1 MPRGD
6 RGFPFSA
13 SGGALRKGGLALAY
27 DLSLLL
33 QTSGLCDLY
42 GSRCIRAGDP
52 FDSIHDLYEIIAR
65 SVFGSPTV
73 WVMEISTYFLIFA
86 GFLGMA
92 YTMRKNGHICV
103 DFLYARFSRNVRRVL
118 DIFTSA
124 LSLFAMYVCVT
135 ESTNYMLMSYDMG
148 IVSPSLL
155 RAPSGI
161 PQTAMVVGFTLLFL
175 EILNHLLRDFFDDGK
190 EEKL

>member
-1 MPRGD
+1 MRTIYHYFDKLLGYVTYTAAAV
-6 RGFPFSA
+6 S
-13 SGGALRKGGLALAY
+13 GLAI
-27 DLSLLL
+27 LL
-33 QTSGLCDLY
+33 TAFMIC
-42 GSRCIRAGDP
+42 
-52 FDSIHDLYEIIAR
+52 YEIIAR

-73 WVMEISTYFLIFA
+73 FLIFA

-155 RAPSGI
+155 RVPLWI

>member
-1 MPRGD
+1 MRTIYHYFDKLLGYVTYTAAAV
-6 RGFPFSA
+6 S
-13 SGGALRKGGLALAY
+13 GLAI
-27 DLSLLL
+27 LL
-33 QTSGLCDLY
+33 TAFMIC
-42 GSRCIRAGDP
+42 
-52 FDSIHDLYEIIAR
+52 YEIIAR

-155 RAPSGI
+155 RVPLWI

-175 EILNHLLRDFFDDGK
+175 EILNHPGFL
-190 EEKL
+190 

>member
-1 MPRGD
+1 MTGVFL
-6 RGFPFSA
+6 FPPLA
-13 SGGALRKGGLALAY
+13 EPCEKEGWLLRTIYHYFDKLLGYVTYTAAAVSGLAI
-27 DLSLLL
+27 LL
-33 QTSGLCDLY
+33 TAFMIC
-42 GSRCIRAGDP
+42 
-52 FDSIHDLYEIIAR
+52 YEIIAR

-118 DIFTSA
+118 DIFTSS

-155 RAPSGI
+155 RVPLWI

>member
-1 MPRGD
+1 
-6 RGFPFSA
+6 
-13 SGGALRKGGLALAY
+13 
-27 DLSLLL
+27 
-33 QTSGLCDLY
+33 
-42 GSRCIRAGDP
+42 
-52 FDSIHDLYEIIAR
+52 
-65 SVFGSPTV
+65 
-73 WVMEISTYFLIFA
+73 MEISTYVLIFA

-155 RAPSGI
+155 RVPLWI